1 MNMPTLCVLGWMRT
15 RRGGDR
21 RPALDFLPA
30 FVRQYRRRH
39 GLVLGPDRNVV
50 LTILQLDHHAGGE
63 DVLALVVELDAL
75 VTHDQLIPLEIG
87 GLPHRLALGRVGL
100 AGTLGLLP

>member
-1 MNMPTLCVLGWMRT
+1 MDMPTLCLLGWMRT
-15 RRGGDR
+15 RRGRDR

-30 FVRQYRRRH
+30 LVRQYRRRH

-75 VTHDQLIPLEIG
+75 VTHDQLIRLEI
-87 GLPHRLALGRVGL
+87 VGL
-100 AGTLGLLP
+100 QRRLDLVSFGRSGTYH